1 MSTRIRSR
9 PASSQFPSSQLGGID
24 SSGEPEVWNKIC
36 TELRKLPEFAALNEN
51 AKIAIS
57 KLDGGRRRGSG
68 LENDGEDTVDD
79 GSEEGEGLAIKIEDH
94 EDPRVLLAKL
104 DQLKELSQK
113 QLDYAQS
120 EKKIL
125 DQASEDVSILTAL
138 RQATETVMTDN
149 KRKKRKADETPLVE
163 TSKNFK
169 KARSG
174 SAAPMD
180 VPSIGAQV
188 AFRLKKQKG
197 AEVEW
202 IQCEI
207 TKVMGE
213 GNKIRFEVQDPEPD
227 ENNNPGQSYKAGP
240 KDIIFIPELS
250 TDLPVYPIGTRVLAR
265 YPETTTFYKA
275 EVMGTKR
282 DGTCRLKFE
291 GEEEV
296 GKETEVERR
305 LVLEMPK

>member
-9 PASSQFPSSQLGGID
+9 PASSQFHSSQSAGVD
-24 SSGEPEVWNKIC
+24 STGEHEVWNKIC
-36 TELRKLPEFAALNEN
+36 TDLRKLPELATLNEN
-51 AKIAIS
+51 AQIA
-57 KLDGGRRRGSG
+57 KLKLEAGSRKESG
-68 LENDGEDTVDD
+68 SENDGDDMVDD
-79 GSEEGEGLAIKIEDH
+79 GNEEGDGLGIKIENN
-94 EDPRVLLAKL
+94 EDPRVVLAKL

-113 QLDYAQS
+113 QLEYAQS

-125 DQASEDVSILTAL
+125 EQAREDVSILTAL
-138 RQATETVMTDN
+138 RQATEAATTDN
-149 KRKKRKADETPLVE
+149 KRKKRRAEEPPLVE
-163 TSKNFK
+163 TAKNTK

-240 KDIIFIPELS
+240 KDIILIPES
-250 TDLPVYPIGTRVLAR
+250 SSELPVYPIGTRVLAR
-265 YPETTTFYKA
+265 YPETTTFYRA

>member
-9 PASSQFPSSQLGGID
+9 PASSQFPSSQAGGID

-57 KLDGGRRRGSG
+57 KLDVGSPRVGG
-68 LENDGEDTVDD
+68 LEIDGEDTVDD
-79 GSEEGEGLAIKIEDH
+79 GSEEGEGIGIKVEDH

-138 RQATETVMTDN
+138 RQATETVITDN

-207 TKVMGE
+207 TKVIGE

-240 KDIIFIPELS
+240 KDIIFIPESS

>member
-9 PASSQFPSSQLGGID
+9 PASSQFLSSQAASID
-24 SSGEPEVWNKIC
+24 SSGEHEVWSKIY
-36 TELRKLPEFAALNEN
+36 TELRKLPELATLTEN
-51 AKIAIS
+51 AKIAML
-57 KLDGGRRRGSG
+57 KLEAGNRTESVSD
-68 LENDGEDTVDD
+68 NDGNDAVDD
-79 GSEEGEGLAIKIEDH
+79 GNEEGDRLGLKIEDH
-94 EDPRVLLAKL
+94 EDPRVVLAKL
-104 DQLKELSQK
+104 DQLKELSEK
-113 QLDYAQS
+113 QLEYAQS

-125 DQASEDVSILTAL
+125 EQAREDVSILTAL
-138 RQATETVMTDN
+138 RQATEAATTDN
-149 KRKKRKADETPLVE
+149 KRKKRKAEETPLVE
-163 TSKNFK
+163 PSKNSK

-174 SAAPMD
+174 SAAPTD

-207 TKVMGE
+207 TKIMGE

-240 KDIIFIPELS
+240 RDILLIPESS

-265 YPETTTFYKA
+265 YPETTTFYRA

>member
-9 PASSQFPSSQLGGID
+9 PTSSQFTSSQGGGLD

-36 TELRKLPEFAALNEN
+36 VELRKLPELAALNEN
-51 AKIAIS
+51 AKIGIS
-57 KLDGGRRRGSG
+57 KVEGATRRRG
-68 LENDGEDTVDD
+68 LDNDGAVQDDD
-79 GSEEGEGLAIKIEDH
+79 GSDEGEGIGIKFEDH
-94 EDPRVLLAKL
+94 EDPRVLLTKL

-113 QLDYAQS
+113 QLDYAQT

-138 RQATETVMTDN
+138 RQATEMTVTDS
-149 KRKKRKADETPLVE
+149 KRKKRKADETPAME
-163 TSKNFK
+163 SPKNFK

-174 SAAPMD
+174 SAAPVD
-180 VPSIGAQV
+180 VPSVGAQV

-197 AEVEW
+197 ADVEW

-213 GNKIRFEVQDPEPD
+213 GSKIRFEVQDPEPD

-240 KDIIFIPELS
+240 KDIIVIPDSS
-250 TDLPVYPIGTRVLAR
+250 TDLPIYPIGTRVLAR

-305 LVLEMPK
+305 LVLETPK

>member
-9 PASSQFPSSQLGGID
+9 PTSSQFTSSQGGGVD

-36 TELRKLPEFAALNEN
+36 VELRKLPELSALNEN

-57 KLDGGRRRGSG
+57 KLEGDTRRG
-68 LENDGEDTVDD
+68 LDNDGEDQDND
-79 GSEEGEGLAIKIEDH
+79 GGDEGEGIGIKFEDH
-94 EDPRVLLAKL
+94 EDPRVLLTKL

-113 QLDYAQS
+113 QLDYAQT

-125 DQASEDVSILTAL
+125 DQASEDVTILTAL
-138 RQATETVMTDN
+138 RQATEMSVADS
-149 KRKKRKADETPLVE
+149 KRKKRKADETPAME
-163 TSKNFK
+163 SPKNFK

-174 SAAPMD
+174 SAAPVD
-180 VPSIGAQV
+180 VPSVGAQV

-197 AEVEW
+197 ADVEW

-213 GNKIRFEVQDPEPD
+213 GSKIRFEVQDPEPD

-240 KDIIFIPELS
+240 KDIIVISDSS